1 MADPHGWREISCGVL
16 DVLDM
21 FLLYVRVAHQSRY
34 YKIKK
39 QTSHGPRAA
48 CILFVFL
55 QIGVDLSD
63 ASTYDRDM
71 EHTAKTFTIKAHTE
85 YVIEDG
91 MGGYLGDCDGNDL
104 QGLIDDIFREDGV
117 AELHVYE
124 EGSDVP
130 HIIWDY

>member
-1 MADPHGWREISCGVL
+1 MG
-16 DVLDM
+16 
-21 FLLYVRVAHQSRY
+21 
-34 YKIKK
+34 
-39 QTSHGPRAA
+39 
-48 CILFVFL
+48 
-55 QIGVDLSD
+55 D
-63 ASTYDRDM
+63 ASTYDRNM
-71 EHTAKTFTIKAHTE
+71 EHTAKTLTIKAHAE